1 MFYKKWVLSFF
12 FTALSFFILT
22 IGAIFILTNK
32 FEQPFRF
39 SNSISYDVKLLFLH
53 NNNKLLNES
62 NTIVI
67 GSSMALNNIDSSE
80 LITNSKYNS
89 VINVSSWGLQ
99 VPEVYQLLRLLD
111 LSNKKY
117 IIYSTQYID
126 FQYDIEKNID
136 DNEVK
141 KYIYNQFSFYP
152 YVSTLNSF
160 ILNINNMINYDEQYK
175 DKNLYSYLV
184 YDQNGDINFN
194 FDNDRYINKNRWSD
208 IEESTLNMKN
218 FDTMIKL
225 NHFLKTKNIELIVIT
240 TPLRKEIINNPVI
253 SHNFNIYTNTLE
265 SLSHKYNFK
274 YLNTHNILDLD
285 DSYFVDKSHL
295 NYLGAKKVTQLIEKV
310 F

>member
-1 MFYKKWVLSFF
+1 MNNL
-12 FTALSFFILT
+12 L
-22 IGAIFILTNK
+22 
-32 FEQPFRF
+32 
-39 SNSISYDVKLLFLH
+39 NSISYDVKLLFLH

>member
-1 MFYKKWVLSFF
+1 MFYKKRVLSFF